1 MMYERIAVTGAAG
14 LIGSAVV
21 RNLTQYNNVEVTAFD
36 SPGTQD
42 LVPGSQVSLEHVDVA
57 DPRMV
62 GTLESIQ
69 PQAVIHAAAHPGG
82 KSLREPIEDVR
93 VNALGSMQIFNW
105 CGKAGS
111 HVVYLSSSNVYGD
124 QKESKIP
131 ETAVLKPGTIYGVCK
146 VACEQWL
153 QIFGHGLG
161 LSWTVLRPFAT
172 YGPGHRPSLDQG
184 IVNILLTQLLN
195 GERIIV
201 KGSLMRLRDLTYVED
216 MANAVVQMLF
226 CKAAIGGVFNI
237 GSGVAFTINDILKL
251 LCDSLDKPISGI
263 EIIEEIGTV
272 GDPFSNV
279 ADISQIKKVLNFKPK
294 FGLEAGFKELVAQ
307 RMISKGEIMDSK

>member
-21 RNLTQYNNVEVTAFD
+21 RNLTQYNNIEVTAFD

-42 LVPGSQVSLEHVDVA
+42 LVPGSQVPLEHVDVA
-57 DPRMV
+57 DSKMV
-62 GTLESIQ
+62 EILESTQ

-82 KSLREPIEDVR
+82 KSLREPIENVR

-111 HVVYLSSSNVYGD
+111 HIIYLSSSNVYGD

-131 ETAVLKPGTIYGVCK
+131 ETAALKPGTIYGVCK

-216 MANAVVQMLF
+216 MANAIVQMLF

-237 GSGVAFTINDILKL
+237 GSGVAVTINDIIKL

-279 ADISQIKKVLNFKPK
+279 ADISQIKKMLNFKPK
-294 FGLEAGFKELVAQ
+294 FGLEEGLKELIAQ
-307 RMISKGEIMDSK
+307 RMISKGKAMDSK